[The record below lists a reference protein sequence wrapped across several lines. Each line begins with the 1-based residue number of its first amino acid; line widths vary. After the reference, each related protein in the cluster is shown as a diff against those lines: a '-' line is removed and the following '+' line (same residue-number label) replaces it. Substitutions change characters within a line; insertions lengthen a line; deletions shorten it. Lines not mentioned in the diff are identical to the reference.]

1 MGRHGFADAKVDHV
15 IETYQAH
22 HGFTMRDLPVYSAA
36 AEERHWDALLKL
48 LKETLG

>member
-1 MGRHGFADAKVDHV
+1 MAGAKVDHA
-15 IETYQAH
+15 IETYKAY

>member
-1 MGRHGFADAKVDHV
+1 MGWVSARYCGKWASAWQM
-15 IETYQAH
+15 QA
-22 HGFTMRDLPVYSAA
+22 MPAA